1 MRTTHILKTWPT
13 YWNQVETGEKTFE
26 VRKNDRNF
34 QIGDTVE
41 LRRFD
46 PEADD
51 AEDFAANPQDY
62 PVLRFDIGSMII
74 GPQFGIEDGWAVLS
88 LVAHNPEQTDGE

>member
-1 MRTTHILKTWPT
+1 MARHILKTWPT

-26 VRKNDRNF
+26 VRKNDRDF

-51 AEDFAANPQDY
+51 AEDFA
-62 PVLRFDIGSMII
+62 VLTFDIGSMII

-88 LVAHNPEQTDGE
+88 LVAHNPEQPA